1 MNLTQQRWR
10 LLTVSCVINL
20 FAGSIYAWSVFGSAL
35 AARLTDLTGAAVTG
49 ADLALAFGLANG
61 LGPVPMIF
69 GGAVNDRFGP
79 RFVIVA
85 GGILMGLGLFLT
97 GSAESATGVILSY
110 GLFFGLGL
118 GLVYGCTINNT
129 MKFFPDRRGLV
140 GGLTTAAY
148 GISSVLVPPVASYL
162 ITEAGV
168 SSALQIFG
176 VLFGVVIVT
185 GGLLSMRC
193 PPGFSPEGW
202 TPPAGRAATGAE
214 RNWRAMLA
222 SSEFLPMI
230 LLLMCGAIAAMMVIA
245 HVFSIARDQMAWSAV
260 EASAAVSIIALAN
273 TFGRI
278 FAGTLSDRLGRLPA
292 LSLGLVLSL
301 SGLAALALS
310 GPESR
315 ALFYVG
321 LAAVGISF
329 GSFMG
334 VFPGYTAEVFGS
346 RNNSVNFG
354 IMFAGFSVA
363 GIAGPALMGTLRAA
377 GLGYPVCYLAGGLI
391 SAAGFLCI
399 LRLFGLRRR
408 LAAAEAAS

>member
-10 LLTVSCVINL
+10 LLAVSCLINL

-49 ADLALAFGLANG
+49 ADLALAFGIANG

-79 RFVIVA
+79 RFVIMA
-85 GGILMGLGLFLT
+85 GGLLMGLGLFLT
-97 GSAESATGVILSY
+97 GSVETPAGVVLSY

-148 GISSVLVPPVASYL
+148 GISSVLVPPVASLL
-162 ITEAGV
+162 IAKTGV

-185 GGLLSMRC
+185 GGFLSMRC
-193 PPGFSPEGW
+193 PPGFVPDGW
-202 TPPAGRAATGAE
+202 TPPAGRAAGGVE

-222 SSEFLPMI
+222 SSEFPPMI
-230 LLLMCGAIAAMMVIA
+230 VLLMCGAIAAMMVIA
-245 HVFSIARDQMAWSAV
+245 HVFTIARDQMAWSAA

-278 FAGTLSDRLGRLPA
+278 FAGSLSDRLGRLPA
-292 LSLGLVLSL
+292 LSLGLFLSL
-301 SGLAALALS
+301 TGLAALAFA
-310 GPESR
+310 GPEAG
-315 ALFYVG
+315 ALFYAGLVAVG
-321 LAAVGISF
+321 LSF

-346 RNNSVNFG
+346 RHNSVNFG
-354 IMFAGFSVA
+354 IMFAGFSAA
-363 GIAGPALMGTLRAA
+363 GIAGPLLMGSLRAA
-377 GLGYPVCYLAGGLI
+377 GFDYPVCYLAGGLI
-391 SAAGFLCI
+391 SAAGFLSI
-399 LRLFGLRRR
+399 LQLRSLRRR
-408 LAAAEAAS
+408 LSES

>member
-10 LLTVSCVINL
+10 LLAVSCLINL

-35 AARLTDLTGAAVTG
+35 AARLSDLTGAAVTG
-49 ADLALAFGLANG
+49 ADLALAFGIANG

-79 RFVIVA
+79 RFVIMA
-85 GGILMGLGLFLT
+85 GGLLMGLGLFLT
-97 GSAESATGVILSY
+97 GSVETPAGVVLSY

-148 GISSVLVPPVASYL
+148 GISSVLVPPVASLL
-162 ITEAGV
+162 IAKTGV

-185 GGLLSMRC
+185 GGFLSMRC
-193 PPGFSPEGW
+193 PPGFVPDGW
-202 TPPAGRAATGAE
+202 TPPAGRAAGGVE

-222 SSEFLPMI
+222 SSEFPPMI
-230 LLLMCGAIAAMMVIA
+230 VLLMCGAIAAMMVIA
-245 HVFSIARDQMAWSAV
+245 HVFTIARDQMAWSAA

-278 FAGTLSDRLGRLPA
+278 FAGSLSDRLGRLPA
-292 LSLGLVLSL
+292 LSLGLFLSL
-301 SGLAALALS
+301 TGLAALAS
-310 GPESR
+310 AGPEAG
-315 ALFYVG
+315 ALFYAGLVAVG
-321 LAAVGISF
+321 LSF

-346 RNNSVNFG
+346 RHNSVNFG
-354 IMFAGFSVA
+354 IMFAGFSAA
-363 GIAGPALMGTLRAA
+363 GIAGPLLMGSLRAA
-377 GLGYPVCYLAGGLI
+377 GFDYPVCYLAGGLI
-391 SAAGFLCI
+391 SAAGFLSI
-399 LRLFGLRRR
+399 LRLRSLRRR
-408 LAAAEAAS
+408 LSES

>member
-10 LLTVSCVINL
+10 LLAVSCLINL

-49 ADLALAFGLANG
+49 ADLALAFGIANG

-79 RFVIVA
+79 RFVIMA
-85 GGILMGLGLFLT
+85 GGLLMGLGLFLT
-97 GSAESATGVILSY
+97 GSVETPAGVVLSY

-148 GISSVLVPPVASYL
+148 GISSVLVPPVASLL
-162 ITEAGV
+162 IAKTGV

-185 GGLLSMRC
+185 GGFLSMRC
-193 PPGFSPEGW
+193 PPGFVPDGW
-202 TPPAGRAATGAE
+202 TPPAGRAAGGVE

-222 SSEFLPMI
+222 SSEFPPMI
-230 LLLMCGAIAAMMVIA
+230 VLLMCGAIAAMMVIA
-245 HVFSIARDQMAWSAV
+245 HVFTIARDQMAWSAA

-278 FAGTLSDRLGRLPA
+278 FAGSLSDRLGRLPA
-292 LSLGLVLSL
+292 LSLGLFLSL
-301 SGLAALALS
+301 TGLAALAFA
-310 GPESR
+310 GPEAG
-315 ALFYVG
+315 ALFYAGLVAVG
-321 LAAVGISF
+321 LSF
-329 GSFMG
+329 GAFMG

-346 RNNSVNFG
+346 RHNSVNFG
-354 IMFAGFSVA
+354 IMFAGFSAA
-363 GIAGPALMGTLRAA
+363 GIAGPLLMGSLRAA
-377 GLGYPVCYLAGGLI
+377 GFDYPVCYLAGGLI
-391 SAAGFLCI
+391 SAAGFLSI
-399 LRLFGLRRR
+399 LRLRSLRRR
-408 LAAAEAAS
+408 LSES

>member
-10 LLTVSCVINL
+10 LLAVSCLINL

-49 ADLALAFGLANG
+49 ADLALAFGIANG

-79 RFVIVA
+79 RFVIMA
-85 GGILMGLGLFLT
+85 GGLLMGLGLFLT
-97 GSAESATGVILSY
+97 GSVETPAGVVLSY

-148 GISSVLVPPVASYL
+148 GISSVLVPPVASFL
-162 ITEAGV
+162 IAKTGV

-185 GGLLSMRC
+185 GGFLSMRC
-193 PPGFSPEGW
+193 PPGFVPDGW
-202 TPPAGRAATGAE
+202 TPPAGRAAGGVE

-222 SSEFLPMI
+222 SSEFPPMI
-230 LLLMCGAIAAMMVIA
+230 VLLMCGAIAAMMVIA
-245 HVFSIARDQMAWSAV
+245 HVFTIARDQMAWSAA

-278 FAGTLSDRLGRLPA
+278 FAGSLSDRLGRLPA
-292 LSLGLVLSL
+292 LSLGLFLSL
-301 SGLAALALS
+301 TGLAALAFA
-310 GPESR
+310 GPEAG
-315 ALFYVG
+315 ALFYAGLVAVG
-321 LAAVGISF
+321 LSF

-346 RNNSVNFG
+346 RHNSVNFG
-354 IMFAGFSVA
+354 IMFAGFSAA
-363 GIAGPALMGTLRAA
+363 GIAGPLLMGSLRAA
-377 GLGYPVCYLAGGLI
+377 GFGYPACYLAGGLI
-391 SAAGFLCI
+391 SAAGFLSI
-399 LRLFGLRRR
+399 LRLRSLRRR
-408 LAAAEAAS
+408 LSES

>member
-10 LLTVSCVINL
+10 LLAVSCLINL

-35 AARLTDLTGAAVTG
+35 AARLSDLTGAAVTG
-49 ADLALAFGLANG
+49 ADLALAFGIANG

-79 RFVIVA
+79 RFVIMA
-85 GGILMGLGLFLT
+85 GGLLMGLGLFLT
-97 GSAESATGVILSY
+97 GSVETPAGVVLSY

-148 GISSVLVPPVASYL
+148 GISSVLVPPVASLL
-162 ITEAGV
+162 IAKTGV

-185 GGLLSMRC
+185 GGFLSMRC
-193 PPGFSPEGW
+193 PPGFVPDGW
-202 TPPAGRAATGAE
+202 TPPAGRAAGGVE
-214 RNWRAMLA
+214 RNWCAMLA
-222 SSEFLPMI
+222 SSEFPPMI
-230 LLLMCGAIAAMMVIA
+230 VLLMCGAIAAMMVIA
-245 HVFSIARDQMAWSAV
+245 HVFTIARDQMAWSAA

-278 FAGTLSDRLGRLPA
+278 FAGSLSDRLGRLPA
-292 LSLGLVLSL
+292 LSLGLFLSL
-301 SGLAALALS
+301 TGLAALAS
-310 GPESR
+310 AGPEAG
-315 ALFYVG
+315 ALFYAGLVAVG
-321 LAAVGISF
+321 LSF

-346 RNNSVNFG
+346 RHNSVNFG
-354 IMFAGFSVA
+354 IMFAGFSAA
-363 GIAGPALMGTLRAA
+363 GIAGPLLMGSLRAA
-377 GLGYPVCYLAGGLI
+377 GFDYPVCYLAGGLI
-391 SAAGFLCI
+391 SAAGFLSI
-399 LRLFGLRRR
+399 LRLRSLRRR
-408 LAAAEAAS
+408 LSES

>member
-61 LGPVPMIF
+61 LGPIPMIF

-97 GSAESATGVILSY
+97 GTAESATGVILSY

-162 ITEAGV
+162 IAEAGV
-168 SSALQIFG
+168 SSALQVFG

-185 GGLLSMRC
+185 GGLLSMR
-193 PPGFSPEGW
+193 
-202 TPPAGRAATGAE
+202 
-214 RNWRAMLA
+214 
-222 SSEFLPMI
+222 
-230 LLLMCGAIAAMMVIA
+230 
-245 HVFSIARDQMAWSAV
+245 
-260 EASAAVSIIALAN
+260 
-273 TFGRI
+273 
-278 FAGTLSDRLGRLPA
+278 
-292 LSLGLVLSL
+292 
-301 SGLAALALS
+301 
-310 GPESR
+310 
-315 ALFYVG
+315 
-321 LAAVGISF
+321 
-329 GSFMG
+329 
-334 VFPGYTAEVFGS
+334 
-346 RNNSVNFG
+346 
-354 IMFAGFSVA
+354 
-363 GIAGPALMGTLRAA
+363 
-377 GLGYPVCYLAGGLI
+377 
-391 SAAGFLCI
+391 
-399 LRLFGLRRR
+399 
-408 LAAAEAAS
+408 

>member
-10 LLTVSCVINL
+10 LLTVSCLINL
-20 FAGSIYAWSVFGSAL
+20 FAGSIYAWSVFGSVL

-49 ADLALAFGLANG
+49 ADLALAFGIANG

-79 RFVIVA
+79 RFVIMA
-85 GGILMGLGLFLT
+85 GGLLMGLGLFLT
-97 GSAESATGVILSY
+97 GSVETPAGVVLSY

-148 GISSVLVPPVASYL
+148 GISSVLVPPVASFL
-162 ITEAGV
+162 IAKTGV

-185 GGLLSMRC
+185 GGFLSMRC
-193 PPGFSPEGW
+193 PPGFVPDGW
-202 TPPAGRAATGAE
+202 TPPAGRAAGGVE

-222 SSEFLPMI
+222 SSEFPPMI
-230 LLLMCGAIAAMMVIA
+230 VLLMCGAIAAMMVIA
-245 HVFSIARDQMAWSAV
+245 HVFTIARDQMAWSAA

-278 FAGTLSDRLGRLPA
+278 FAGSLSDRLGRLPA
-292 LSLGLVLSL
+292 LSLGLFLSL
-301 SGLAALALS
+301 TGLAALAFA
-310 GPESR
+310 GPEAG
-315 ALFYVG
+315 ALFYAGLVAVG
-321 LAAVGISF
+321 LSF

-346 RNNSVNFG
+346 RHNSVNFG
-354 IMFAGFSVA
+354 IMFAGFSAA
-363 GIAGPALMGTLRAA
+363 GIAGPLLMGSLRAA
-377 GLGYPVCYLAGGLI
+377 GFGYPACYLAGGLI
-391 SAAGFLCI
+391 SAAGFLSI
-399 LRLFGLRRR
+399 LRLRSLRRR
-408 LAAAEAAS
+408 LSES

>member
-10 LLTVSCVINL
+10 LLAVSCLINL

-49 ADLALAFGLANG
+49 ADLALAFGIANG

-79 RFVIVA
+79 RFVIMA
-85 GGILMGLGLFLT
+85 GGLLMGLGLFLT
-97 GSAESATGVILSY
+97 GSVETPAGVVLSY

-148 GISSVLVPPVASYL
+148 GISSVLVPPVASLL
-162 ITEAGV
+162 IAKTGV

-185 GGLLSMRC
+185 GGFLSMRC
-193 PPGFSPEGW
+193 PPGFVPDGW
-202 TPPAGRAATGAE
+202 TPPAGRAAGGVE

-222 SSEFLPMI
+222 SSEFPPMI
-230 LLLMCGAIAAMMVIA
+230 VLLMCGAIAAMMVIA
-245 HVFSIARDQMAWSAV
+245 HVFTIARDQMAWSAA

-278 FAGTLSDRLGRLPA
+278 FAGSLSDRLGRLPA
-292 LSLGLVLSL
+292 LSLGLFLSL
-301 SGLAALALS
+301 TGLAALAS
-310 GPESR
+310 AGPEAG
-315 ALFYVG
+315 ALFYAGLVAVG
-321 LAAVGISF
+321 LSF

-346 RNNSVNFG
+346 RHNSVNFG
-354 IMFAGFSVA
+354 IMFAGFSAA
-363 GIAGPALMGTLRAA
+363 GIAGPLLMGSLRAA
-377 GLGYPVCYLAGGLI
+377 GFDYPVCYLAGGLI
-391 SAAGFLCI
+391 SAAGFLSI
-399 LRLFGLRRR
+399 LRLRSLRRR
-408 LAAAEAAS
+408 LSES

>member
-10 LLTVSCVINL
+10 LLAVSCLINL

-49 ADLALAFGLANG
+49 ADLALAFGIANG

-79 RFVIVA
+79 RFVIMA
-85 GGILMGLGLFLT
+85 GGLLMGLGLFLT
-97 GSAESATGVILSY
+97 GSVETPAGVVLSY

-148 GISSVLVPPVASYL
+148 GISSVLVPPVASLL
-162 ITEAGV
+162 IAKTGV

-176 VLFGVVIVT
+176 VLFGIVIVT

-193 PPGFSPEGW
+193 PPGFVPDGW
-202 TPPAGRAATGAE
+202 TPPAGRAAGGVE

-222 SSEFLPMI
+222 SSEFPPMI
-230 LLLMCGAIAAMMVIA
+230 VLLMCGAIAAMMVIA
-245 HVFSIARDQMAWSAV
+245 HVFTIARDQMAWSAA

-278 FAGTLSDRLGRLPA
+278 FAGSLSDRLGRLPA
-292 LSLGLVLSL
+292 LSLGLFLSL
-301 SGLAALALS
+301 TGLAALAS
-310 GPESR
+310 AGPEAG
-315 ALFYVG
+315 ALFYAGLVAVG
-321 LAAVGISF
+321 LSF

-346 RNNSVNFG
+346 RHNSVNFG
-354 IMFAGFSVA
+354 IMFAGFSAA
-363 GIAGPALMGTLRAA
+363 GIAGPLLMGSLRAA
-377 GLGYPVCYLAGGLI
+377 GFDYPVCYLAGGLI
-391 SAAGFLCI
+391 SAAGFLSI
-399 LRLFGLRRR
+399 LRLRSLRRR
-408 LAAAEAAS
+408 LSES

>member
-10 LLTVSCVINL
+10 LLAVSCLINL

-35 AARLTDLTGAAVTG
+35 AARLSDFTGAAVTG
-49 ADLALAFGLANG
+49 ADLALAFGIANG

-79 RFVIVA
+79 RFVIMA
-85 GGILMGLGLFLT
+85 GGLLMGLGLFLT
-97 GSAESATGVILSY
+97 GSVETPAGVVLSY

-148 GISSVLVPPVASYL
+148 GISSVLVPPVASLL
-162 ITEAGV
+162 IAKTGV

-185 GGLLSMRC
+185 GGFLSMRC
-193 PPGFSPEGW
+193 PPGFVPDGW
-202 TPPAGRAATGAE
+202 TPPAGRAAGGVE

-222 SSEFLPMI
+222 SSEFPPMI
-230 LLLMCGAIAAMMVIA
+230 VLLMCGAIAAMMVIA
-245 HVFSIARDQMAWSAV
+245 HVFTIARDQMAWSAA

-278 FAGTLSDRLGRLPA
+278 FAGSLSDRLGRLPA
-292 LSLGLVLSL
+292 LSLGLFLSL
-301 SGLAALALS
+301 TGLAALAFA
-310 GPESR
+310 GPEAG
-315 ALFYVG
+315 ALFYAGLVAVG
-321 LAAVGISF
+321 LSF

-346 RNNSVNFG
+346 RHNSVNFG
-354 IMFAGFSVA
+354 IMFAGFSAA
-363 GIAGPALMGTLRAA
+363 GIAGPLLMGSLRAA
-377 GLGYPVCYLAGGLI
+377 GFDYPVCYLAGGLI
-391 SAAGFLCI
+391 SAAGFLSI
-399 LRLFGLRRR
+399 LRLRSLRRR
-408 LAAAEAAS
+408 LSES

>member
-10 LLTVSCVINL
+10 LLAVSCLINL

-49 ADLALAFGLANG
+49 ADLALAFGIANG

-79 RFVIVA
+79 RFVIMA
-85 GGILMGLGLFLT
+85 GGLLMGLGLFLT
-97 GSAESATGVILSY
+97 GSVETPAGVVLSY

-148 GISSVLVPPVASYL
+148 GISSVLVPPVASLL
-162 ITEAGV
+162 IAKTGV

-185 GGLLSMRC
+185 GGFLSMRC
-193 PPGFSPEGW
+193 PPGFVPDGW
-202 TPPAGRAATGAE
+202 TPPAGRATGGVE

-222 SSEFLPMI
+222 SSEFPPMI
-230 LLLMCGAIAAMMVIA
+230 VLLMCGAIAAMMVIA
-245 HVFSIARDQMAWSAV
+245 HVFTIARDQMAWSAA

-278 FAGTLSDRLGRLPA
+278 FAGSLSDRLGRLPA
-292 LSLGLVLSL
+292 LSLGLFLSL
-301 SGLAALALS
+301 TGLAALATA
-310 GPESR
+310 GPEAG
-315 ALFYVG
+315 ALFYAGLVAVG
-321 LAAVGISF
+321 LSF

-346 RNNSVNFG
+346 RHNSVNFG
-354 IMFAGFSVA
+354 IMFAGFSAA
-363 GIAGPALMGTLRAA
+363 GIAGPLLMGSLRAA
-377 GLGYPVCYLAGGLI
+377 GFDYPVCYLAGGLI
-391 SAAGFLCI
+391 SAAGFLSI
-399 LRLFGLRRR
+399 LRLRSLRRR
-408 LAAAEAAS
+408 LSES